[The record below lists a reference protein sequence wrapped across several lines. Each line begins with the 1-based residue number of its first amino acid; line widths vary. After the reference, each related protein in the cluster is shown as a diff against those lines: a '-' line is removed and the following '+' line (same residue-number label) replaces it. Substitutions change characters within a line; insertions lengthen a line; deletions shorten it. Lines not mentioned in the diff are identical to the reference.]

1 MKIRNGWVGNSSS
14 SSFVILIGQPETKE
28 DFETWFGDCGHR
40 NIREEE
46 TVKKNLETID
56 VVKKLYKEKKINL
69 DVAKNIVD
77 NIDCTDIPDFFMYNT
92 LDNEDVFEPEISNY
106 HTEFTK
112 DKVIDL
118 LWNAYN
124 KREVAEFNDRYLKR
138 DKKRIFQ
145 QIKDWK
151 EQLDDKNSYLYRI
164 IEQNVIDGLSEKLD
178 HKKNG
183 TDECKRYDTDNTD
196 FIYTFDF
203 MHDEKIVGSLID
215 YLVKQKIDFI
225 KGFICEDN
233 DELDC
238 YVITFCS
245 DDEDSDE
252 FDYVGRQGKIFRDT
266 VFYIRDENS

>member
-14 SSFVILIGQPETKE
+14 SSFVILMGQPETKE

-40 NIREEE
+40 NIDEEKI
-46 TVKKNLETID
+46 VKKNLETID
-56 VVKKLYKEKKINL
+56 VVKNLYSEKKISSEM
-69 DVAKNIVD
+69 AQNIID
-77 NIDCTDIPDFFMYNT
+77 NMEDQTDFFTYNP
-92 LDNEDVFEPEISNY
+92 DDDEFNPVICDSYN
-106 HTEFTK
+106 EFTK

-118 LWNAYN
+118 LWDAYN

-164 IEQNVIDGLSEKLD
+164 IQQNVTDGLSEKLD

-183 TDECKRYDTDNTD
+183 TDEDKRYNTNNTD

-203 MHDEKIVGSLID
+203 IHNEKIVGSLVN

-225 KGFICEDN
+225 KNFICKVN

-245 DDEDSDE
+245 DDENSNE

-266 VFYIRDENS
+266 IFYIRDENS

>member
-1 MKIRNGWVGNSSS
+1 MK
-14 SSFVILIGQPETKE
+14 
-28 DFETWFGDCGHR
+28 
-40 NIREEE
+40 
-46 TVKKNLETID
+46 KKQLKKKLETID
-56 VVKKLYKEKKINL
+56 VVKNLYNEKKISL
-69 DVAKNIVD
+69 EIAQNIID
-77 NIDCTDIPDFFMYNT
+77 NIEDQTDFLTYNT
-92 LDNEDVFEPEISNY
+92 NEENEFNPVIHAPYN
-106 HTEFTK
+106 EFTK

-118 LWNAYN
+118 LWDAYN
-124 KREVAEFNDRYLKR
+124 KREIAEFNDRYLKR

-164 IEQNVIDGLSEKLD
+164 IEQNVTDGLSEKLD
-178 HKKNG
+178 YKKNG
-183 TDECKRYDTDNTD
+183 TDEGKRYDTDNTD

-203 MHDEKIVGSLID
+203 MHDEKIVGSLVD

-245 DDEDSDE
+245 DDENSDE
-252 FDYVGRQGKIFRDT
+252 FDYVGRHGKIFRDT

>member
-40 NIREEE
+40 SIREEE

-118 LWNAYN
+118 LWESYN
-124 KREVAEFNDRYLKR
+124 KREIAEFDGRYLKR
-138 DKKRIFQ
+138 EHKRIFQ
-145 QIKDWK
+145 QIEDWG
-151 EQLDDKNSYLYRI
+151 EQLDNKKSYLYRI
-164 IEQNVIDGLSEKLD
+164 IEQNVVDELEEKLD
-178 HKKNG
+178 YIVDMYNLI
-183 TDECKRYDTDNTD
+183 DNEII
-196 FIYTFDF
+196 F
-203 MHDEKIVGSLID
+203 GNLID

-238 YVITFCS
+238 YVITFCT
-245 DDEDSDE
+245 DDENVDD
-252 FDYVGRQGKIFRDT
+252 FDYVGRSGDIFRDT

>member
-40 NIREEE
+40 NIHEEE

-145 QIKDWK
+145 QIKDWN
-151 EQLDDKNSYLYRI
+151 EQLDNKKSYLYRI
-164 IEQNVIDGLSEKLD
+164 IRQNVVDELEEKLD
-178 HKKNG
+178 YIVDMYNLI
-183 TDECKRYDTDNTD
+183 DNE
-196 FIYTFDF
+196 I
-203 MHDEKIVGSLID
+203 IIGNLID
-215 YLVKQKIDFI
+215 YLVNQKIDFI
-225 KGFICEDN
+225 RNVVCEDN
-233 DELDC
+233 DRLDC
-238 YVITFCS
+238 YVITFCT
-245 DDEDSDE
+245 DDENVDD
-252 FDYVGRQGKIFRDT
+252 FDYVGRSGKIFRDT